1 MQTNNII
8 KKDISWLYE
17 RVPSAIHVINTLKD
31 NKVFENGGF
40 LAGGFLKRLVYE
52 KDLEKMLNKE
62 KNTRTDLDLF
72 FRNTESA
79 LKIAVELGLT
89 IDSPLKF
96 AKEGSIRINKPK
108 SLLTGL
114 YNGLFGQRHEYGTK
128 VQCIYKIE
136 GTPEEILSGFDL
148 VNSMIATDGQY
159 VYMHKDWEQIEQDK
173 IIKVNI
179 MNPLTMGRIHKY
191 CTYNDSKIDI
201 NTKNHIIDYCLSI
214 IQEIKENELKPVHDY
229 RIREGIK
236 FNALE
241 SLRQFIKNTDNLK
254 NEDIIYF
261 INQLGRIELPFEKD
275 YNNIRPHSIQTQEF
289 ICAMISNR
297 QEFLDHHKK
306 YGPKE

>member
-17 RVPSAIHVINTLKD
+17 KVPSVISLIDTLKD
-31 NKVFENGGF
+31 KKVFENDGF
-40 LAGGFLKRLVYE
+40 LAGGFLKRLIYE

-62 KNTRTDLDLF
+62 KNSRTDLDLF
-72 FRNTESA
+72 FKNTESA

-96 AKEGSIRINKPK
+96 AKEGSLRINKPK
-108 SLLTGL
+108 IKEVF
-114 YNGLFGQRHEYGTK
+114 NGLFGQRHEYGTK

-148 VNSMIATDGQY
+148 INSMIATDGQY
-159 VYMHKDWEQIEQDK
+159 VYMHKDWEQIEADK

-191 CTYNDSKIDI
+191 CTYNDSKIDM
-201 NTKNHIIDYCLSI
+201 NTKNHIIDYCLRI
-214 IQEIKENELKPVHDY
+214 IQDIKENELKPNHNY
-229 RIREGIK
+229 MIREGIK

-241 SLRQFIKNTDNLK
+241 SLKQFIKNTDNLK

-275 YNNIRPHSIQTQEF
+275 YNNIKPQTQEF
-289 ICAMISNR
+289 ICAMIANR

-306 YGPKE
+306 YSPKE